1 MLQIGDLISL
11 VAVSSSASGDAFKA
25 YQYGLSMIRK
35 KSGITKTE
43 LFLD

>member
-1 MLQIGDLISL
+1 MSL
-11 VAVSSSASGDAFKA
+11 ATVSSSASGDAFQA

-35 KSGITKTE
+35 KSRIKKTE